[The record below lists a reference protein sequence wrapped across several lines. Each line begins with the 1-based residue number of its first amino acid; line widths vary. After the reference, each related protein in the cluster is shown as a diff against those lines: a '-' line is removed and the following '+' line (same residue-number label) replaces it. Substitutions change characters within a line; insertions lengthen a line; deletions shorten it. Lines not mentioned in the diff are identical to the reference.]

1 MMEVE
6 NRIETFGG
14 QVDELPDDLKDRRIN
29 GNHLANG
36 NGVILEESEDEDQ
49 GEAAGILEKAP
60 AEAVGGR
67 VIKKVGPACPGQQT
81 VACAGYTAN
90 TCRCV
95 LQLEQFKAKRPTKA
109 SSFSEPGAPV
119 SFNGVSRAS
128 KNLRKS
134 RNAMGRGLPKKGKS
148 PASCPTVSCN

>member
-1 MMEVE
+1 MKMMEVE

-67 VIKKVGPACPGQQT
+67 VIKKVGPACLGQQT
-81 VACAGYTAN
+81 VACAAT
-90 TCRCV
+90 
-95 LQLEQFKAKRPTKA
+95 LQTLVAVFY
-109 SSFSEPGAPV
+109 
-119 SFNGVSRAS
+119 NWN
-128 KNLRKS
+128 NLRPRDQPRQAPS
-134 RNAMGRGLPKKGKS
+134 LSLELLSASMESAGLPR
-148 PASCPTVSCN
+148 T